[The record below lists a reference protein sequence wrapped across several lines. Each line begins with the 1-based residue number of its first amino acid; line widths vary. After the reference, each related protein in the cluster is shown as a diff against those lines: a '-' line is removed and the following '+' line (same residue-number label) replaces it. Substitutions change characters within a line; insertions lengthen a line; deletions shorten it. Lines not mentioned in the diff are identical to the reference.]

1 MNNNCLIINKWL
13 NGGQKICSASDVITN
28 YSDNDFG
35 YRAHW
40 GKRYEDVVK
49 DHFFGVENE

>member
-1 MNNNCLIINKWL
+1 MNNECLVINKT
-13 NGGQKICSASDVITN
+13 QIVCSKDDVITN

-49 DHFFGVENE
+49 DWYFKAEREK